1 MPLMSPSPRYFL
13 IVLLARKKLVLG
25 MSTLVLLTV
34 IVGSFLMTPTYESS
48 IKVLLRRE
56 RTDPV
61 VSPEA
66 TSSPTSI
73 PPEVSEAELNSEV
86 ELLTSRPL
94 LSEVARTAGL
104 DEGRDRG
111 RFSFSGWIERIYRQ
125 FHQQPSVHPTD
136 QAVDL
141 LRQRLKVIP
150 IKKSNV
156 IEVRYRASDPQA
168 AARVLNVLSQLYID
182 HHIKLRQAA
191 TAAAFYSE
199 QAEALRQKLEEV
211 ESELR
216 TFELRHGLATGE
228 EQESLALQKL
238 SEFKAQLGEAQVDL
252 QGSVE
257 RLHTLEA
264 LLAAQPERITKETRT
279 TYHKGLDL
287 LRQKLG
293 ELELRQAETRQKYKP
308 SSRMVRQI
316 EEQVATLRQYLE
328 NVDRQPTREVAE
340 GVNELYLALKNDLMR
355 TRAEVAM
362 QRERVNALARLVQS
376 YEKGLREY
384 RKNSYQQ
391 RSLSRVRDVIEKTY
405 VAYLKKA
412 MEARLAQALDRQKIV
427 NVSIA
432 EPAIPNYRPVSPN
445 LFLNGILGLVVGL
458 FSSVAM
464 AFGLEYAERPVRTGE
479 IVERQLQL
487 KVLAALPEKS

>member
-1 MPLMSPSPRYFL
+1 MLLMSLSPRYFL
-13 IVLLARKKLVLG
+13 IVLFARKRLVLG
-25 MSTLVLLTV
+25 MSALVLLTV
-34 IVGSFLMTPTYESS
+34 VVGSFLMTPTYESS
-48 IKVLLRRE
+48 IKILLRRE

-66 TSSPTSI
+66 TSSPASVL
-73 PPEVSEAELNSEV
+73 PEVSEAELNSEV

-94 LSEVARTAGL
+94 LAEVVRATGL
-104 DEGRDRG
+104 DRRHGQREGALG
-111 RFSFSGWIERIYRQ
+111 GWIERIYRQ
-125 FHQQPSVHPTD
+125 LHRQPSVHPAD

-141 LRQRLKVIP
+141 LRQQLKVIP

-156 IEVRYRASDPQA
+156 IEVRYRANDPKA
-168 AARVLNVLSQLYID
+168 AAQVLNVLSQLYID
-182 HHIKLRQAA
+182 HHVKLRQAA

-199 QAEALRQKLEEV
+199 QAEALRRKLEEV

-238 SEFKAQLGEAQVDL
+238 ADFKAQLGEARVDL
-252 QGSVE
+252 QGSIE

-293 ELELRQAETRQKYKP
+293 ELELKEAEIRQKYKP

-316 EEQVATLRQYLE
+316 EEQVATLRRYLE
-328 NVDRQPTREVAE
+328 NADQQPTREVAE
-340 GVNELYLALKNDLMR
+340 GVNELYLTLKNDLMR

-376 YEKGLREY
+376 YEQGLREY

-412 MEARLAQALDRQKIV
+412 MEARLAQALDQQKIV

-432 EPAIPNYRPVSPN
+432 ESAIPNYRPVSPN

-464 AFGLEYAERPVRTGE
+464 AFGLEYVERPVRTGE
-479 IVERQLQL
+479 IIEHELQL
-487 KVLAALPEKS
+487 KVLAALPAKR